1 MISLAIPV
9 FKKPSFEQE
18 ILSVLYIPDVQ
29 GRLQIIV
36 KVAEALLEGSGDPT
50 AALCCTECL
59 LSCSIES
66 CCQLGTTGTLSQ
78 SSFCRGEVWYDSQD
92 KSRIDVC
99 MPDAH
104 PDAFLLILRQ
114 VHFYF
119 VSNSLT
125 HANVSSSARAH
136 SYKICALC
144 PSPQQHSV
152 LKINLPIFSS
162 SPSSPRGWDC
172 WGLTGT
178 LLRRQSANMPCLWD
192 LLTQGCTDAGGKQ
205 GNKWH
210 QQQQKPSPRKVRFI
224 TVLLLDSLTLSALMA
239 PFSKTIHTEES
250 VETATSVA
258 FA

>member
-1 MISLAIPV
+1 MYPQTKQPCSLLSEQSFSFQSFQGDHIPNEIPISIFCLSSRNPQKSLMDLMISLAIPV

-162 SPSSPRGWDC
+162 SPSSPRG
-172 WGLTGT
+172 
-178 LLRRQSANMPCLWD
+178 
-192 LLTQGCTDAGGKQ
+192 
-205 GNKWH
+205 
-210 QQQQKPSPRKVRFI
+210 
-224 TVLLLDSLTLSALMA
+224 
-239 PFSKTIHTEES
+239 
-250 VETATSVA
+250 
-258 FA
+258 